1 MVDLDDRVTPAIVL
15 GRGYTALGT
24 LRSLALAGIPTY
36 VACPAGDL
44 ATHSRSYRPPPGETS
59 WDGSVDSQTHEIL
72 RAMPL
77 EHAVLIP
84 GADDAALWVA
94 DLVQSDLAARFR
106 ASSSS
111 RETLEILQDKAR
123 FGDFLAHVGIPHP
136 RTFTIN
142 DTSDVSAIPFDEL
155 DRVFVKPVNSQQ
167 FSRCT
172 GIKGVWAN
180 NRKQFQE
187 IWARFD
193 AQGFKVIAQEYVPGG
208 ADDHYF
214 IDGFCDRNGVFTGLF
229 ARRRI
234 RIFPPDFGN
243 SSYCQSIPLAHV
255 QSAIASVLEVLTRL
269 RYRGIFS
276 AEFKR
281 DSRDG
286 KFRMLEVNT
295 RAWWYVEFAAR
306 CGVNV
311 CQMAFQDAEG
321 LPVSKAPTDYPTGI
335 GCVNLVGDV
344 KSVFSQHPFAR
355 IPLLRALGEWTRAHY
370 HVFRWDDPGPGLAVG
385 WLGLR
390 RLMVRVWGLM
400 HRRKST
406 AIPHPR

>member
-1 MVDLDDRVTPAIVL
+1 MVDPDDRLTSAIVM
-15 GRGYTALGT
+15 GRGYTALGA
-24 LRSLALAGIPTY
+24 LRSLALARIPTY

-44 ATHSRSYRPPPGETS
+44 ATHSCWYRPPPGETS
-59 WDGSVDSQTHEIL
+59 WDGSVSPQTHEIL

-77 EHAVLIP
+77 ENVVLIP
-84 GADDAALWVA
+84 GADDVALWLA
-94 DLVQSDLAARFR
+94 DLPKSDLSTRFQV
-106 ASSSS
+106 SSSS

-123 FGDFLAHVGIPHP
+123 FGEFLAYAGIPHP

-142 DTSDVSAIPFDEL
+142 DRSDISAIPFDEL
-155 DRVFVKPVNSQQ
+155 DRVFVKPANSQQ
-167 FSRCT
+167 FSRST
-172 GIKGVWAN
+172 GIKGVWAH

-187 IWARFD
+187 IWARLD
-193 AQGFKVIAQEYVPGG
+193 GKGFKIVAQEYVPGG
-208 ADDHYF
+208 SDDHYF
-214 IDGFCDRNGVFTGLF
+214 IDGFCDRNGVFAGLF

-243 SSYCQSIPLAHV
+243 SSYCQSIPLTEV
-255 QSAIASVLEVLTRL
+255 RGAIASVVDLLTRL

-286 KFRMLEVNT
+286 AFRMLEVNT

-311 CQMAFQDAEG
+311 CRMAFQDARE
-321 LPVSKAPTDYPTGI
+321 LPVTEAPRNYPVGI
-335 GCVNLVGDV
+335 GCVNLGGDI
-344 KSVFSQHPFAR
+344 KSVLSQRPAVR
-355 IPLLRALGEWTRAHY
+355 IPLLRTLGEWARAHY
-370 HVFRWDDPGPGLAVG
+370 HVFRWDDPGPGLVVG

-390 RLMVRVWGLM
+390 RLIARVRGRL
-400 HRRKST
+400 HIR
-406 AIPHPR
+406 